1 VNRSEWSAKLVALTL
16 ASSERLKQEDP
27 QTWSRYFDEKQITEF
42 KDNPEALGIMIVYF
56 LILPITA
63 FFILWAVRAA
73 FRMGWV
79 RTIFIAIVGVVSM
92 PVLYII
98 FTSPIGF
105 VIGAPA
111 LLLISFF
118 LLQGYFREI
127 SRRRQAETDFK
138 QKLELA
144 AQNPTDAS
152 AHYNLGLL
160 YQERKDFDEARKSF
174 EKTIEIDTDELDAY
188 YQLGRIA
195 REQNRLQD
203 AINHFSQVISRSQNH
218 AQYEVW
224 REIGATY
231 IAANQFSDAKD
242 ALEKFLDERPND
254 PEGLFLMGKT
264 QAGLGDKNAAIKM
277 MRSCI
282 EAVKTAPAY
291 KNRLEQHW
299 LNEAEKF
306 LSSEF

>member
-1 VNRSEWSAKLVALTL
+1 MASIL
-16 ASSERLKQEDP
+16 ASSEKLKREDP
-27 QTWSRYFDEKQITEF
+27 QTWNSYFNEQQITEF
-42 KDNPEALGIMIVYF
+42 KNNPETFGILIFYIVIF
-56 LILPITA
+56 PIMA

-73 FRMGWV
+73 FQMDWMK
-79 RTIFIAIVGVVSM
+79 TIYVAVIGIVLI
-92 PVLYII
+92 PTLYII
-98 FTSPIGF
+98 FTSQIGF
-105 VIGAPA
+105 VVGSPA
-111 LLLISFF
+111 LLLISLF

-127 SRRRQAETDFK
+127 ARRRQAETDFK
-138 QKLELA
+138 QRLETAKL
-144 AQNPTDAS
+144 NPADAS
-152 AHYNLGLL
+152 SHYNLGLL

-174 EKTIEIDTDELDAY
+174 EKAIEIDTDELDSH

-203 AINHFSQVISRSQNH
+203 AINHFSQVVAHNSYH
-218 AQYEVW
+218 AQNEIW

-231 IAANQFSDAKD
+231 IAANQFTDAKD

-254 PEGLFLMGKT
+254 PEGLYLMGRT

-277 MRSCI
+277 MQACI